1 VIGLVR
7 DKPRADKKVSQLL
20 SGRSNIHI
28 LQADLTDYQAL
39 QVSK

>member
-7 DKPRADKKVSQLL
+7 DKARAEKKVSELL
-20 SGRSNIHI
+20 GGRSNIHI
-28 LQADLTDYQAL
+28 LQADLTDYSAL